1 MVIHIMI
8 NTPVSQRRVAAI
20 HDISGFG
27 RCSLTVILPT
37 LSAMGVQTCPIPT
50 AVLSTHTG
58 GLGDVA
64 MRDLTDFIPAA
75 LEHYKRLDLSF
86 DAIYSGFLGSQAQID
101 HCLDFFKAFP
111 DALVVVDPVMG
122 DHGKPYKTCDKA
134 LQQRMGE
141 LVSAA
146 DIVTPNL
153 TEACILLGKE
163 YDHSPMTHSQARSML
178 ARLSEKGPS
187 KVVVTSVQLAT
198 GEMANIGYDRDRGAY
213 WYVPCDYV
221 PVSYPG
227 TGDLYASVLVGS
239 LLTGDSLSIA
249 MGRAS
254 RFVEHAIKTTFSY
267 GTDTRYGV
275 MLEQALPELIHKE
288 TINNYKIL

>member
-1 MVIHIMI
+1 MRLRKLFLPILMI
-8 NTPVSQRRVAAI
+8 LLIV
-20 HDISGFG
+20 G
-27 RCSLTVILPT
+27 
-37 LSAMGVQTCPIPT
+37 AM
-50 AVLSTHTG
+50 
-58 GLGDVA
+58 A
-64 MRDLTDFIPAA
+64 M
-75 LEHYKRLDLSF
+75 S
-86 DAIYSGFLGSQAQID
+86 
-101 HCLDFFKAFP
+101 
-111 DALVVVDPVMG
+111 
-122 DHGKPYKTCDKA
+122 
-134 LQQRMGE
+134 
-141 LVSAA
+141 VSAA

-163 YDHSPMTHSQARSML
+163 YDHSPMTHSQARSLL

-275 MLEQALPELIHKE
+275 MLEEALPWLTHKE
-288 TINNYKIL
+288 IMKNYKIL

>member
-8 NTPVSQRRVAAI
+8 NSPVSQRRVAAI

-101 HCLDFFKAFP
+101 HCLDFFNAFP
-111 DALVVVDPVMG
+111 DALIVVDPVMG

-146 DIVTPNL
+146 DSVTPNL
-153 TEACILLGKE
+153 TEASILLGKE
-163 YDHSPMTHSQARSML
+163 YDHSPMTHSQARSLL

-198 GEMANIGYDRDRGAY
+198 GEMSNIGYDRDRGAY

-275 MLEQALPELIHKE
+275 MLEQALPELMHKE

>member
-1 MVIHIMI
+1 MI